1 VKFPFKA
8 RTISMAVVIPSA
20 IIVAALAVLEY
31 RWSTRVSEATAVRL
45 ADSLQMSMMNWQKD
59 FFRYFSEIGL
69 AMRIDPVEDAPGDVN
84 RYIRRFAEWRA
95 VAKYP
100 NLVSNVYLLK
110 SDRTVRPAA
119 LRLNSAARRFDPE
132 DWPAR
137 FEPLRGDLSR
147 AAAEFLR
154 NRALRETAYENPGQT
169 PAYGIFGVGDPAGG
183 WRFEPSI
190 PALLHPVI
198 PEFAASNGKH
208 VARQPS
214 LESVDWIAIE
224 LSPQEIRTKVLADL
238 SRTYFQGTDGL
249 DYLVAVISEDAISE
263 DTPGHVLY
271 SSDTGFGDPEPADA
285 DGTIDLFGRV
295 RDKSLGSP
303 VHVFHT
309 PPEEKGPDASVK
321 FPWFPFL
328 RETAQSGDWRL
339 VVRHRRGG
347 ALGAFVVEMRRRD
360 LAIGFGVL
368 LVLAI
373 NMAMLI
379 VTSHR
384 AQSLAQLQMDFVTA
398 VSHELRTPLT
408 VIISGADNIC
418 NGVVGTGQQM
428 ARYGAVI
435 GNQARQL
442 FGLVERILLF
452 AATRQ
457 GRLRYNL
464 RPVAVHEVVDAALAA
479 TAGLI
484 EADHFTVECD
494 IEEALPP
501 VIGDAAALS
510 QCLQNLITNA
520 LKYGKD
526 GNDKRWLGIRVR
538 AGEPGPAGKEVQISV
553 SDRGIGISA
562 EDLPHIFEPFYRSAS
577 VKAAQIHG
585 TGLGLPLSQSIVE
598 AMNGRLAVTS
608 VPGRGSTFTLYVP
621 CADEPAPQLKNG
633 PAARIQTSA

>member
-1 VKFPFKA
+1 VKIPFKA

-20 IIVAALAVLEY
+20 IIVAALAVIEY

-69 AMRIDPVEDAPGDVN
+69 ALRIDPVEDAPGDVD
-84 RYIRRFAEWRA
+84 RYVRRFAEWKA

-110 SDRTVRPAA
+110 SDTTARPPA
-119 LRLNSAARRFDPE
+119 LRLNAPAGLFDPG

-137 FEPLRGDLSR
+137 FEPLREDLKR
-147 AAAEFLR
+147 AAEDFLR
-154 NRALRETAYENPGQT
+154 GRA
-169 PAYGIFGVGDPAGG
+169 GIFGVDDPAGG

-190 PALLHPVI
+190 PALVHPVI
-198 PEFAASNGKH
+198 PESRAG
-208 VARQPS
+208 V
-214 LESVDWIAIE
+214 ESVDWIAIE
-224 LSPQEIRTKVLADL
+224 LSRAEITRVLSDL

-249 DYLVAVISEDAISE
+249 DYLVAVISEG
-263 DTPGHVLY
+263 TPGHVIY
-271 SSDTGFGDPEPADA
+271 SSDSGFGNPEPTDA
-285 DGTIDLFGRV
+285 DGTIDLFGRIH
-295 RDKSLGSP
+295 DKSLRSP

-309 PPEEKGPDASVK
+309 PPDEKGPDASVK

-328 RETAQSGDWRL
+328 RDTAQSLDWRL

-368 LVLAI
+368 LVLAV

-384 AQSLAQLQMDFVTA
+384 AQRLAQLQMDFVTA

-418 NGVVGTGQQM
+418 NGVVGSGRQM
-428 ARYGAVI
+428 AQYGAVI

-464 RPVAVHEVVDAALAA
+464 RPVQVHEVVDAALAS

-484 EADHFTVECD
+484 EAGHFTVECD
-494 IEEALPP
+494 IGEDLPQ
-501 VIGDAAALS
+501 VAGDAAALS

-520 LKYGKD
+520 LKYGSEQ
-526 GNDKRWLGIRVR
+526 RWIGIRASAR
-538 AGEPGPAGKEVQISV
+538 EGGSAGRQVQISV
-553 SDRGIGISA
+553 SDRGFGISA
-562 EDLPHIFEPFYRSAS
+562 VDLPHIFEPFYRSAS
-577 VKAAQIHG
+577 VQAAQIHG
-585 TGLGLPLSQSIVE
+585 TGLGLPLSQSIAE
-598 AMNGRLAVTS
+598 AMNGRLTVTS
-608 VPGRGSTFTLYVP
+608 VVGRGSTFTLYMP
-621 CADEPAPQLKNG
+621 CVESLAQKDGRKT
-633 PAARIQTSA
+633 AAEVSP

>member
-69 AMRIDPVEDAPGDVN
+69 ALRIDPVEDAPGDVD
-84 RYIRRFAEWRA
+84 RYVRRFAEWKA

-100 NLVSNVYLLK
+100 ELVSNVYLLK
-110 SDRTVRPAA
+110 SDATARPPA
-119 LRLNSAARRFDPE
+119 LRLNAPARQFEPK

-137 FEPLRGDLSR
+137 FEPLRADLMR

-154 NRALRETAYENPGQT
+154 KRASQEKGYENAGLS
-169 PAYGIFGVGDPAGG
+169 PAYGIFGANDPAGG

-198 PEFAASNGKH
+198 PGSATSNR
-208 VARQPS
+208 RQPS

-224 LSPQEIRTKVLADL
+224 LNQQEIRTGVLADL

-249 DYLVAVISEDAISE
+249 DYLVAVISENTSGRVI
-263 DTPGHVLY
+263 Y
-271 SSDTGFGDPEPADA
+271 SSDSGFGDPAPTDA

-295 RDKSLGSP
+295 QDKSLGSP

-309 PPEEKGPDASVK
+309 PPDNKGPDASVK

-328 RETAQSGDWRL
+328 RETAQGLDWRL

-384 AQSLAQLQMDFVTA
+384 AQRLAQLQMDFVTA

-418 NGVVGTGQQM
+418 NGVVETGRQIAQ
-428 ARYGAVI
+428 YGYVI

-457 GRLRYNL
+457 GRLHYNL
-464 RPVAVHEVVDAALAA
+464 CPVQVHDVVDAALAS
-479 TAGLI
+479 TARLI
-484 EADHFTVECD
+484 EAGHFTVECD
-494 IEEALPP
+494 IEEELPP
-501 VIGDAAALS
+501 VAGDSSALS

-520 LKYGKD
+520 LKYG
-526 GNDKRWLGIRVR
+526 NEQRWIGIQ
-538 AGEPGPAGKEVQISV
+538 ASAHEYGSAGKEVRISV
-553 SDRGIGISA
+553 SDRGIGIGEA
-562 EDLPHIFEPFYRSAS
+562 DLPHIFEPFYRSPS
-577 VKAAQIHG
+577 VRAAQIHG
-585 TGLGLPLSQSIVE
+585 TGLGLPLSQSIAE
-598 AMNGRLAVTS
+598 AMKGRLTVTS
-608 VPGRGSTFTLYVP
+608 APGRGSTFTLYVP
-621 CADEPAPQLKNG
+621 CAEG
-633 PAARIQTSA
+633 PVQSERNIEDPSLV

>member
-69 AMRIDPVEDAPGDVN
+69 ALRIDPVEDTPGDDGK
-84 RYIRRFAEWRA
+84 YIRRFAEWQA

-100 NLVSNVYLLK
+100 ELVSNVYLLK
-110 SDRTVRPAA
+110 LDSTA
-119 LRLNSAARRFDPE
+119 LRLNAPARRFEPQ
-132 DWPAR
+132 DWPTR
-137 FEPLRGDLSR
+137 FEPLRGDLKR
-147 AAAEFLR
+147 ASAEFLH
-154 NRALRETAYENPGQT
+154 NRASRQASYIDDQS
-169 PAYGIFGVGDPAGG
+169 AG
-183 WRFEPSI
+183 WLFEPNI

-198 PEFAASNGKH
+198 PASGGK
-208 VARQPS
+208 PG
-214 LESVDWIAIE
+214 SVDWIAIE
-224 LSPQEIRTKVLADL
+224 LSRQEIRTRVLADL

-249 DYLVAVISEDAISE
+249 DYLVAVVSA
-263 DTPGHVLY
+263 PGNVMY
-271 SSDTGFGDPEPADA
+271 SSDPGFGNPEPTDA
-285 DGTIDLFGRV
+285 DGIIDLFGRA
-295 RDKSLGSP
+295 RNTSRGSP
-303 VHVFHT
+303 VQVFHI
-309 PPEEKGPDASVK
+309 PADDKGPDASVK

-328 RETAQSGDWRL
+328 GDTAQSLDWRL

-384 AQSLAQLQMDFVTA
+384 AQRLAQLQMDFVTA

-418 NGVVGTGQQM
+418 NGVVGTGKQM
-428 ARYGAVI
+428 AQYGSVI

-464 RPVAVHEVVDAALAA
+464 RPVEVHEVIDAALAS

-484 EADHFTVECD
+484 EAGHFTVECSID
-494 IEEALPP
+494 EELPQ
-501 VIGDAAALS
+501 VLGDAAALS
-510 QCLQNLITNA
+510 QCLQNLLTNA
-520 LKYGKD
+520 MKYASGQ
-526 GNDKRWLGIRVR
+526 RWIGIRASVR
-538 AGEPGPAGKEVQISV
+538 EQEIQIGV
-553 SDRGIGISA
+553 SDRGIGIDA
-562 EDLPHIFEPFYRSAS
+562 ADLPHIFEPFYRSPS

-585 TGLGLPLSQSIVE
+585 TGLGLPLSRSIAE
-598 AMNGRLAVTS
+598 AMNGRLTVTS
-608 VPGRGSTFTLYVP
+608 ALGHGSTFTLYVP
-621 CADEPAPQLKNG
+621 CVEGPAPQDMSQVKE
-633 PAARIQTSA
+633 AESV